1 MTGRERWIKLLKGEK
16 IDRVLI
22 NPFIWINSVYE
33 FFKHEP
39 KNFDDFL
46 NPENFDLNKK
56 SVEYFEY
63 FNFDIRYHSL
73 PIIYNNFCEKSDKNG
88 KWVVTKKNEIN
99 DEKSIEI
106 TTIKTPEKELR
117 QIKSFKHPS
126 KYLWIEAPIEYFIK
140 DSSDLN
146 QFIKYQPSFIEKN
159 IDLEIIKRAKSAVGD
174 KGILSILIPGAYVLL
189 SAYRKLDLL
198 LMDPLLDRSF
208 YMEAMDH
215 FINNILKIYVKKI
228 AEAGADLI
236 NIAGNVATGSAV
248 GPKYFCNY
256 VFEYEKQIVDLVHSL
271 GKFVT
276 YHNCGD
282 TKGLLGDIYN
292 GLRLDAFETLT
303 PPPYG
308 DTIFEE
314 ALEKF
319 DRNVVLF
326 GNIDQVT
333 FLREANPAEVKN
345 KVKDIVIK
353 GKNRGNFVLST
364 SDYFL
369 DGTPY
374 DNIRAF
380 VEAGLEYGQY

>member
-1 MTGRERWIKLLKGEK
+1 MTGKERWIKLLRGEK
-16 IDRVLI
+16 TDRILI

-33 FFKHEP
+33 FFKHETR
-39 KNFDDFL
+39 NFNDFL
-46 NPENFDLNKK
+46 NPDDFDLNKK
-56 SVEYFEY
+56 SIEYFEY

-73 PIIYNNFCEKSDKNG
+73 PSVYNNFSEKSDRNG
-88 KWVVTKKNEIN
+88 KWIILKKFEVDNN
-99 DEKSIEI
+99 KSLEI

-117 QIKSFKHPS
+117 QVKSFKHPS
-126 KYLWIEAPIEYFIK
+126 RYLWIEAPVEYFIK

-146 QFIKYQPSFIEKN
+146 QFIKYQPSLTE
-159 IDLEIIKRAKSAVGD
+159 IDLDFDVIKKAKSAVGD
-174 KGILSILIPGAYVLL
+174 KGIISIQIPGAYFLL
-189 SAYRKLDLL
+189 NMYRKLDSLL
-198 LMDPLLDRSF
+198 IDPLLDNSF
-208 YMEAMDH
+208 YVEAMNH
-215 FINNILKIYVKKI
+215 FMNNRLMIYIRKI
-228 AEAGADLI
+228 AEAGVDLI
-236 NIAGNVATGSAV
+236 NIAGNVATGSTV
-248 GPKYFCNY
+248 GPKYFCNH
-256 VFEYEKQIVDLVHSL
+256 VFKYEKQIVDLVHSL

-292 GLRLDAFETLT
+292 GLGLDAFETLT

-319 DRNVVLF
+319 DRRVVLF
-326 GNIDQVT
+326 GNIDQTT
-333 FLREANPAEVKN
+333 FLREASPIEVKN